1 MSLILNL
8 ENLTILQKLATSII
22 GKYLETSITISQAIW
37 IGKKRDKACL
47 LKISLGSSHEKA
59 AVLRNCTK
67 LRDRSNPDDIRNVYI
82 TPDLTPN
89 EQQQNKTLRSKL
101 AEMNKE
107 GNHYRIK
114 NRKIVQGVVQN

>member
-1 MSLILNL
+1 M
-8 ENLTILQKLATSII
+8 
-22 GKYLETSITISQAIW
+22 G
-37 IGKKRDKACL
+37 KRDKACL
-47 LKISLGSSHEKA
+47 LKISLDSSHEKA
-59 AVLRNCTK
+59 AVLQNCTK

-82 TPDLTPN
+82 THDLTPN

-114 NRKIVQGVVQN
+114 TERLCRG